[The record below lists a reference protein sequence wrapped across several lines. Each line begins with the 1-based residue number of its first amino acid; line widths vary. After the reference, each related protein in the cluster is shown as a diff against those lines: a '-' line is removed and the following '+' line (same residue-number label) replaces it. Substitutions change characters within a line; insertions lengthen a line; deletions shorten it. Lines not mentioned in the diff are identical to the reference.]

1 MTTKKAVNLS
11 IDANLLAEA
20 KAFGTNM
27 SALLEQALK
36 TEHFE
41 KRQAQW
47 RADNAEAV
55 ANWNDYVDEHGLLAD
70 TYKV

>member
-11 IDANLLAEA
+11 IDAALVAEA
-20 KAFGTNM
+20 KFFGTNM
-27 SALLEQALK
+27 SALLEQSLRTA
-36 TEHFE
+36 HFD

-47 RADNAEAV
+47 RADSAEAV